1 MWNKFSLV
9 SALHLAGVAATPL
22 LEIEPR
28 AQGDACTTLDQTI
41 RSQKAGSNGIIVPGQ
56 LAQNCLTALPF
67 DANLAGQFLT
77 ELRKYIQ
84 FQSTLESLKAPPKG
98 YLYPAV
104 DILGGLD
111 KIAQTKFSS
120 QYDFDNAIQSLVSSA
135 NDGHFS
141 VGLCST
147 SLFGF
152 SRDGV
157 LISASTD
164 GLAVPAIYMYH
175 DGPFISSK
183 TIKVSPVTTI
193 NGQKANDYLN
203 TLSKSQSSQ
212 DPDANW
218 NSLFPSQARLARGD
232 NKSYNGA
239 FANSRLWPGGN
250 STVLGFANG
259 TKVTLDTLAS
269 YYAGNSLAANTAA
282 GVFSTFCTR
291 QSKTTK
297 RDVRP
302 EGDTLPPQF
311 WYTTGALFDDHDE
324 NGDNDSGNEKIRPP
338 AKSVPNNYPRPEIS
352 DPYNQILGFNLDAT
366 TAVMAITTFNQDD
379 DLPKDQS
386 KVFAD
391 TATKLVSDAIKSGR
405 KRLIIDVSGNPGGV
419 IHRAFDLFRLFFPDK
434 LPYSATRFRRNDAVD
449 NVARIRGSL
458 SAQDAG
464 LAGPFAWRGQVAPD
478 QKTRFTSVDDLLG
491 NGALELGVSVSSLF
505 ANFDYSAWSQTN
517 RPIRG
522 FGAVKQNPTTPP
534 YDALDI
540 LIVGD
545 GFCASTCTTFVNLMT
560 NVGGVR
566 TVAFGG
572 RPATGPMQ
580 IMGGVRGA
588 QYYAFDTIQA
598 CVNDSTAMLQRQPS
612 LLTKDQL
619 AKYQASVP
627 LPLADFPLPLKGG
640 VNFRNA
646 YQEGDDD
653 TPLQFAYQAADCRLF
668 YTYDNINSPQ
678 TMWQAAA
685 DAVWGD
691 KGCVDGSK
699 GAPGS
704 REYSSTHPNQSR
716 GGSDDKKKNV
726 AEGQY
731 VQ

>member
-1 MWNKFSLV
+1 M
-9 SALHLAGVAATPL
+9 
-22 LEIEPR
+22 
-28 AQGDACTTLDQTI
+28 TTRQPTF
-41 RSQKAGSNGIIVPGQ
+41 II
-56 LAQNCLTALPF
+56 
-67 DANLAGQFLT
+67 
-77 ELRKYIQ
+77 

-239 FANSRLWPGGN
+239 FANSRLWPGAI
-250 STVLGFANG
+250 LGG
-259 TKVTLDTLAS
+259 KYS
-269 YYAGNSLAANTAA
+269 
-282 GVFSTFCTR
+282 R
-291 QSKTTK
+291 W
-297 RDVRP
+297 R
-302 EGDTLPPQF
+302 
-311 WYTTGALFDDHDE
+311 LFDLLYEAVQDDE
-324 NGDNDSGNEKIRPP
+324 TRHSPP

-505 ANFDYSAWSQTN
+505 ANFDYSVWSQTN